1 MSQRKTAASKAP
13 ARKDPPP
20 KEGPRREPPRK
31 SPPRKEPP
39 RGEPAR
45 KDPPPGEPPRE
56 APGRRA
62 PGRKAAGR
70 YAPRYDVVI
79 LGGGLAGQ
87 TLARH
92 LLLETD
98 RTVLMIERLE
108 ELPTWRQ
115 KYGEST
121 VQVAGY
127 YYSRVL
133 EMEEYLLQ
141 RHYPKYNLRFYWPSS
156 GRDNRGFE
164 DYTQTYIREMSN
176 VQSYQLDRNEFE
188 RELLRRNLADPRFA
202 IALGA
207 EDTEVELAGG
217 GPGAGEEGVNGSA
230 AADGADGADA
240 SAGANGSGAAIAPAR
255 AGSSRA
261 NGRAAEASVAGGHR
275 VRFRAGGRGHT
286 VSAGWVIDATGRNRL
301 LARRMKTLRRN
312 PIRHGAFFWWVDGLV
327 DFELLTDRSKLERLT
342 DPARA
347 KYGHLPLWLATNHFC
362 GEGYWF
368 WVIPL
373 QGKTSL
379 GIVYEHGAVD
389 PAAVRTPELAT
400 AWVCERHPLFAR
412 DLPHRKVL
420 YSAMLLDY
428 SHDCTRT
435 LSADRWA
442 MVGEAGRFTDPLYSP
457 GSDLISIYNT
467 LIVDAIQTGD
477 ADLPAKVRLY
487 EQVMRAVYAAYVPS
501 YADSYD
507 ALGDPEAFSLKYIWE
522 LTIYFG
528 FYVFPFINHRFT
540 DRRFLVSWL
549 KAFSRLGP
557 LNAGMQ
563 RLISG
568 YYQWRK
574 RHARLPAEPFCF
586 DFSDLGPLDRA
597 RRTFYRVGV
606 SVEEARR
613 VLTDQIDNVEELAR
627 FIAARIASVVLG
639 EPGLIVDRDFVAGI
653 DPDELAFAPAE
664 WRRRWAASSRAGRP
678 WKWRFDA
685 SVLDVFPAV
694 AKGRARGR
702 GRKAGARAE
711 LLEMPA
717 TAGEAAQEAGAGA
730 SQ

>member
-1 MSQRKTAASKAP
+1 MEKGAMGKGKT
-13 ARKDPPP
+13 
-20 KEGPRREPPRK
+20 G
-31 SPPRKEPP
+31 
-39 RGEPAR
+39 
-45 KDPPPGEPPRE
+45 
-56 APGRRA
+56 
-62 PGRKAAGR
+62 GR
-70 YAPRYDVVI
+70 YAARYDVVI

-92 LLLETD
+92 LLLETS
-98 RTVLMIERLE
+98 RTVLMVERLA

-188 RELLRRNLADPRFA
+188 RELLRRNLAEPRFA
-202 IALGA
+202 LALGA
-207 EDTEVELAGG
+207 ADVAVELAGG
-217 GPGAGEEGVNGSA
+217 GAGAEGANGAG
-230 AADGADGADA
+230 
-240 SAGANGSGAAIAPAR
+240 GANGS
-255 AGSSRA
+255 
-261 NGRAAEASVAGGHR
+261 VAGASGPLSDHR
-275 VRFRAGGRGHT
+275 VRFSTAEGAHA
-286 VSAGWVIDATGRNRL
+286 VAAGWVIDASGRNRV
-301 LARRMKTLRRN
+301 LARQMQLLRRN

-327 DFELLTDRSKLERLT
+327 DFEKLTDRTKLERLT

-347 KYGHLPLWLATNHFC
+347 RYGHLPLWLATNHFC

-379 GIVYEHGAVD
+379 GIVYEHGVVD
-389 PAAVRTPELAT
+389 PAEVRTPELAT
-400 AWVCERHPLFAR
+400 RWVCARHPLFAR

-420 YSAMLLDY
+420 YSAMLRDY
-428 SHDCTRT
+428 AHDCGRT
-435 LSADRWA
+435 ISAGRWA
-442 MVGEAGRFTDPLYSP
+442 MAGEAGRFTDPLYSP

-467 LIVDAIQTGD
+467 LIVDAIETGD
-477 ADLPAKVRLY
+477 AELAAKVRLY
-487 EQVMRAVYAAYVPS
+487 EQVMRAVYAAYLPS

-507 ALGDPEAFSLKYIWE
+507 ALGDPEAFSLKYTWE
-522 LTIYFG
+522 LTIYFA

-557 LNAGMQ
+557 MNAGMQ

-574 RHARLPAEPFCF
+574 RHAELPPEPVYF
-586 DFSDLGPLDRA
+586 DFTDLGPLASA
-597 RRTFYRVGV
+597 RKTFYRVGV
-606 SVEEARR
+606 TVEEARR
-613 VLTDQIDNVEELAR
+613 VLAEQLDNVEELAR
-627 FIAARIASVVLG
+627 FIAARTASVVLG
-639 EPGLIVDRDFVAGI
+639 APELVHDREFVAAI
-653 DPDELAFAPAE
+653 DPAELAFAPEE
-664 WRRRWAASSRAGRP
+664 WRRRWAASSRSGER
-678 WKWRFDA
+678 WEWRFDP
-685 SVLDVFPAV
+685 SVMDVFPAPPRET
-694 AKGRARGR
+694 GRGR
-702 GRKAGARAE
+702 SGRKAGARKAAAPPAAE
-711 LLEMPA
+711 EPA
-717 TAGEAAQEAGAGA
+717 AASGAEAAR
-730 SQ
+730 